1 MTEYEHLTERQ
12 RRAFIV
18 AEFGP
23 EGVSALDYLQ
33 HTSTRD
39 PVTLEG

>member
-1 MTEYEHLTERQ
+1 MSEYPHLTNRH

-23 EGVSALDYLQ
+23 DGVTALDYLQ
-33 HTSTRD
+33 HTSDRD
-39 PVTLEG
+39 PVTLET